1 MKVSVSGFILAS
13 QEAWQQEPEFIF
25 REYDASKYGSQDKVL
40 VKEHT
45 IEFDVPDNFDMRP
58 GLVANLEAK
67 KKALQAEFTARINE
81 ITRQIN
87 EIIEM
92 PRRESAGIV
101 SSQVHQFSAV
111 EIRQRV
117 NLVQEV
123 MRSIM
128 KSDTHYGVIP
138 GTKKPSLYKP
148 GAEVLCVTFRIGDK
162 YEVEDLTVDGM
173 ARYRVRCIGI
183 HQVTGIVLGEGLG
196 ECSSHEE
203 KYKWRRA
210 ICAEEFEVTPEN
222 LRRLKFSKYQ
232 GKVEKQQQIRTES
245 ADQAN
250 TILKM
255 ACKRAKIAMTLNAT
269 AASDIFTQ
277 DIEDL
282 PEEYRHDDEP
292 GEPILS
298 ALGAKLVAEAN
309 AVTTREQFDA
319 LWKRGVKEIN
329 AAKDGGASDAFKAA
343 MEAKSKTLPAKVAE
357 PPPREPG
364 QDDAELEADFQQQIA
379 REQGGAQ

>member
-1 MKVSVSGFILAS
+1 M
-13 QEAWQQEPEFIF
+13 
-25 REYDASKYGSQDKVL
+25 
-40 VKEHT
+40 
-45 IEFDVPDNFDMRP
+45 
-58 GLVANLEAK
+58 
-67 KKALQAEFTARINE
+67 NE
-81 ITRQIN
+81 V
-87 EIIEM
+87 IEM

-101 SSQVHQFSAV
+101 SAEVHQFSAM

-128 KSDTHYGVIP
+128 KSETHYGVIP

-148 GAEVLCVTFRIGDK
+148 GAEVLCVTFRVADK
-162 YEVEDLTVDGM
+162 YEIEDLTVDGM
-173 ARYRVRCIGI
+173 ARFRVRCIGI
-183 HQVTGIVLGEGLG
+183 HQVTGVVLGEGMG

-203 KYKWRRA
+203 KYKWRGA

-222 LRRLKFSKYQ
+222 MRRLKFSKWQ
-232 GKVEKQQQIRTES
+232 NKVEKKQQIRTES

-255 ACKRAKIAMTLNAT
+255 ACKRAKIAMTLNVT

-292 GEPILS
+292 GEPVLS
-298 ALGAKLVAEAN
+298 ALGIKLVAEAN
-309 AVTTREQFDA
+309 AVTTRDQFDT
-319 LWKRGVKEIN
+319 LWKRAVKEIN
-329 AAKDGGASDAFKAA
+329 AAKDAPASDAFKAA
-343 MEAKSKTLPAKVAE
+343 MAAKSKTLPAKAPE
-357 PPPREPG
+357 PQREPG
-364 QDDAELEADFQQQIA
+364 SDDAEMEADFQRQIA
-379 REQGGAQ
+379 AEGGQQ

>member
-1 MKVSVSGFILAS
+1 M
-13 QEAWQQEPEFIF
+13 
-25 REYDASKYGSQDKVL
+25 
-40 VKEHT
+40 
-45 IEFDVPDNFDMRP
+45 
-58 GLVANLEAK
+58 
-67 KKALQAEFTARINE
+67 
-81 ITRQIN
+81 N

-92 PRRESAGIV
+92 PRREAAGIV
-101 SSQVHQFSAV
+101 SAEVHQFSAV

-148 GAEVLCVTFRIGDK
+148 GAEVLCVTFRIADK

-173 ARYRVRCIGI
+173 ARYRVRCIGV
-183 HQVTGIVLGEGLG
+183 HQVTGVVLGEGLG

-203 KYKWRRA
+203 KYKWRAA

-222 LRRLKFSKYQ
+222 LRRVKFSKWNN
-232 GKVEKQQQIRTES
+232 KVEKKQQIRTES

-282 PEEYRHDDEP
+282 PEELRHDDEP
-292 GEPILS
+292 GEPVLS
-298 ALGAKLVAEAN
+298 VLAQKWVAAAHAAK
-309 AVTTREQFDA
+309 TTDELA
-319 LWKRGVKEIN
+319 ATWKAGVREIN
-329 AAKDGGASDAFKAA
+329 AAKDVSASNAFKAA
-343 MEAKSKTLPAKVAE
+343 VEARGPVLKAQSS
-357 PPPREPG
+357 PPTPSETVSREPG
-364 QDDAELEADFQQQIA
+364 SDDAELEADFQRQMA
-379 REQGGAQ
+379 REQGAQQ

>member
-1 MKVSVSGFILAS
+1 M
-13 QEAWQQEPEFIF
+13 
-25 REYDASKYGSQDKVL
+25 
-40 VKEHT
+40 
-45 IEFDVPDNFDMRP
+45 
-58 GLVANLEAK
+58 
-67 KKALQAEFTARINE
+67 
-81 ITRQIN
+81 N

-92 PRRESAGIV
+92 PRREAAGIV
-101 SSQVHQFSAV
+101 ASEVHQFSAI

-128 KSDTHYGVIP
+128 KSETHYGVIP

-148 GAEVLCVTFRIGDK
+148 GAEVLCVTFRIADK

-173 ARYRVRCIGI
+173 ARYRVRCLGV
-183 HQVTGIVLGEGLG
+183 HQVTGVVLGEGLG

-203 KYKWRRA
+203 KYKWRAA
-210 ICAEEFEVTPEN
+210 ICTEEFEVTPEN
-222 LRRLKFSKYQ
+222 MRRLKFSKWNN
-232 GKVEKQQQIRTES
+232 KVEKKQQIRTES

-282 PEEYRHDDEP
+282 PEELRHDDEP
-292 GEPILS
+292 GEPVLS
-298 ALGAKLVAEAN
+298 ALAIKWVNAANEAKTAEAL
-309 AVTTREQFDA
+309 AEV
-319 LWKRGVKEIN
+319 WKAGVKEIN
-329 AAKDGGASDAFKAA
+329 AAKDVSASNAFKAA
-343 MEAKSKTLPAKVAE
+343 VEARGPVLRAVAE
-357 PPPREPG
+357 HATPKTTTG
-364 QDDAELEADFQQQIA
+364 TDADLEADFQRQLEA
-379 REQGGAQ
+379 ERGGA

>member
-1 MKVSVSGFILAS
+1 M
-13 QEAWQQEPEFIF
+13 
-25 REYDASKYGSQDKVL
+25 
-40 VKEHT
+40 
-45 IEFDVPDNFDMRP
+45 
-58 GLVANLEAK
+58 
-67 KKALQAEFTARINE
+67 
-81 ITRQIN
+81 N

-292 GEPILS
+292 GIPVLS
-298 ALGAKLVAEAN
+298 QLAQKWV
-309 AVTTREQFDA
+309 DA
-319 LWKRGVKEIN
+319 AN
-329 AAKDGGASDAFKAA
+329 AAKTADELTKVWKEGVREINVAKDVSASNAFKSAV
-343 MEAKSKTLPAKVAE
+343 EARGPILKSQQASQPATN
-357 PPPREPG
+357 PREPG
-364 QDDAELEADFQQQIA
+364 ADDAELEADFQRQIA
-379 REQGGAQ
+379 SEQGAQQ

>member
-1 MKVSVSGFILAS
+1 M
-13 QEAWQQEPEFIF
+13 
-25 REYDASKYGSQDKVL
+25 
-40 VKEHT
+40 
-45 IEFDVPDNFDMRP
+45 
-58 GLVANLEAK
+58 
-67 KKALQAEFTARINE
+67 NE
-81 ITRQIN
+81 V
-87 EIIEM
+87 IEM

-101 SSQVHQFSAV
+101 AGEVHQFSAM

-128 KSDTHYGVIP
+128 KSETHYGVIP

-148 GAEVLCVTFRIGDK
+148 GAEVLCVTFRVADK
-162 YEVEDLTVDGM
+162 YEIEDLTVDGM
-173 ARYRVRCIGI
+173 ARFRVRCIGI
-183 HQVTGIVLGEGLG
+183 HQVTGVVLGEGMG

-203 KYKWRRA
+203 KYKWRGA

-222 LRRLKFSKYQ
+222 LRRLKFAKWNN
-232 GKVEKQQQIRTES
+232 KVEKKQQIRTES

-255 ACKRAKIAMTLNAT
+255 ACKRAKIAMTLNVT

-292 GEPILS
+292 GEPVLS
-298 ALGAKLVAEAN
+298 ALGIKLVAEAN
-309 AVTTREQFDA
+309 AVTTRDQFDT
-319 LWKRGVKEIN
+319 LWKRAVKEIN
-329 AAKDGGASDAFKAA
+329 AAKDAPASDAFKAA
-343 MEAKSKTLPAKVAE
+343 MAAKSKTLPAKAPE
-357 PPPREPG
+357 PQREPG
-364 QDDAELEADFQQQIA
+364 ADDAEMEAEFQRQLAAEGGQQ
-379 REQGGAQ
+379 

>member
-1 MKVSVSGFILAS
+1 M
-13 QEAWQQEPEFIF
+13 
-25 REYDASKYGSQDKVL
+25 
-40 VKEHT
+40 
-45 IEFDVPDNFDMRP
+45 
-58 GLVANLEAK
+58 
-67 KKALQAEFTARINE
+67 
-81 ITRQIN
+81 N

-92 PRRESAGIV
+92 PRREAAGIV
-101 SSQVHQFSAV
+101 SSEVHQFSAV

-128 KSDTHYGVIP
+128 KEDTHYGVIP

-148 GAEVLCVTFRIGDK
+148 GAEVLCVTFRIADK

-173 ARYRVRCIGI
+173 ARYRVRCIGV
-183 HQVTGIVLGEGLG
+183 HQITGVVLGEGMG

-203 KYKWRRA
+203 KYKWRGA
-210 ICAEEFEVTPEN
+210 ICAEEYGVTPEN
-222 LRRLKFSKYQ
+222 LRRLKFSKWQ
-232 GKVEKQQQIRTES
+232 NKVEKKQQIRTES

-255 ACKRAKIAMTLNAT
+255 ACKRAKIAMTLNVT
-269 AASDIFTQ
+269 GASDIFTQ

-292 GEPILS
+292 GEPVVS
-298 ALGAKLVAEAN
+298 ALGVKLVAEAN
-309 AVTTREQFDA
+309 AVKTRDEFDA

-329 AAKDGGASDAFKAA
+329 AAKDAGASDAFKAA
-343 MEAKSKTLPAKVAE
+343 MEAKSKTLPPRTQAAPVEQA
-357 PPPREPG
+357 PASREPG
-364 QDDAELEADFQQQIA
+364 SDDEGLEEDFQRQLA

>member
-1 MKVSVSGFILAS
+1 M
-13 QEAWQQEPEFIF
+13 
-25 REYDASKYGSQDKVL
+25 
-40 VKEHT
+40 
-45 IEFDVPDNFDMRP
+45 
-58 GLVANLEAK
+58 
-67 KKALQAEFTARINE
+67 
-81 ITRQIN
+81 N

-92 PRRESAGIV
+92 PRREAAGIV
-101 SSQVHQFSAV
+101 SAEVHQFSAV

-128 KSDTHYGVIP
+128 KEDTHYGVIP

-148 GAEVLCVTFRIGDK
+148 GAEVLCVTFRIADK
-162 YEVEDLTVDGM
+162 YEIEDLTVDGM
-173 ARYRVRCIGI
+173 ARYRVRCIGV
-183 HQVTGIVLGEGLG
+183 HQITGVVLGEGMG

-203 KYKWRRA
+203 KYKWRGA

-222 LRRLKFSKYQ
+222 LRRLKFSKWQ
-232 GKVEKQQQIRTES
+232 NKVEKKQQIRTES

-255 ACKRAKIAMTLNAT
+255 ACKRAKIAMTLNVT
-269 AASDIFTQ
+269 GASDIFTQ

-298 ALGAKLVAEAN
+298 ALGLKLVAEAQS
-309 AVTTREQFDA
+309 VKTRDEFDA

-329 AAKDGGASDAFKAA
+329 AAKDAAASDAFKAA
-343 MEAKSKTLPAKVAE
+343 MEAKSKGLPPKTLVQSAE

-364 QDDAELEADFQQQIA
+364 SDDAELEADFQRQLA
-379 REQGGAQ
+379 AEGGQK

>member
-1 MKVSVSGFILAS
+1 M
-13 QEAWQQEPEFIF
+13 
-25 REYDASKYGSQDKVL
+25 
-40 VKEHT
+40 
-45 IEFDVPDNFDMRP
+45 
-58 GLVANLEAK
+58 
-67 KKALQAEFTARINE
+67 
-81 ITRQIN
+81 N

-101 SSQVHQFSAV
+101 AGEVHQFSAM

-128 KSDTHYGVIP
+128 KSETHYGVIP

-148 GAEVLCVTFRIGDK
+148 GAEVLCVTFRVADK
-162 YEVEDLTVDGM
+162 YEIEDLTVDGM
-173 ARYRVRCIGI
+173 ARFRVRCIGI
-183 HQVTGIVLGEGLG
+183 HQVTGVVLGEGMG

-203 KYKWRRA
+203 KYKWRGA

-222 LRRLKFSKYQ
+222 LRRLKFAKWNN
-232 GKVEKQQQIRTES
+232 KVEKKQQIRTES

-255 ACKRAKIAMTLNAT
+255 ACKRAKIAMTLNVT

-292 GEPILS
+292 GEPVLS
-298 ALGAKLVAEAN
+298 ALGIKLVAEAN
-309 AVTTREQFDA
+309 AVATRDQFDT
-319 LWKRGVKEIN
+319 LWKRAVKEIN
-329 AAKDGGASDAFKAA
+329 AAKDAAASDAFKAA
-343 MEAKSKTLPAKVAE
+343 MAAKSKALPTKAAE
-357 PPPREPG
+357 PQREPG
-364 QDDAELEADFQQQIA
+364 ADDAEMEAEFQRQLAAEGGQQ
-379 REQGGAQ
+379 

>member
-1 MKVSVSGFILAS
+1 M
-13 QEAWQQEPEFIF
+13 
-25 REYDASKYGSQDKVL
+25 
-40 VKEHT
+40 
-45 IEFDVPDNFDMRP
+45 
-58 GLVANLEAK
+58 
-67 KKALQAEFTARINE
+67 
-81 ITRQIN
+81 N

-92 PRRESAGIV
+92 PRREAAGIV

-148 GAEVLCVTFRIGDK
+148 GAEVLCVTFRIADK

-173 ARYRVRCIGI
+173 ARYRVRCIGV
-183 HQVTGIVLGEGLG
+183 HQVTGVVLGEGLG

-222 LRRLKFSKYQ
+222 MRRLKFSKWQ
-232 GKVEKQQQIRTES
+232 NKIEKQQQIRTES

-282 PEEYRHDDEP
+282 PEEYRHEEE
-292 GEPILS
+292 GEATKVLS
-298 ALGAKLVAEAN
+298 SLAQKLVGEVEA
-309 AVTTREQFDA
+309 VKTREQFDA

-329 AAKDGGASDAFKAA
+329 AAKDAAASDAFKAA
-343 MEAKSKTLPAKVAE
+343 MADKSKTLPAKPAD
-357 PPPREPG
+357 PPPAAREPG
-364 QDDAELEADFQQQIA
+364 VDDAELEADFQRQIA
-379 REQGGAQ
+379 AEGGR

>member
-1 MKVSVSGFILAS
+1 V
-13 QEAWQQEPEFIF
+13 
-25 REYDASKYGSQDKVL
+25 
-40 VKEHT
+40 
-45 IEFDVPDNFDMRP
+45 
-58 GLVANLEAK
+58 
-67 KKALQAEFTARINE
+67 NE
-81 ITRQIN
+81 V
-87 EIIEM
+87 IEM

-101 SSQVHQFSAV
+101 SAEVHQFSAM

-128 KSDTHYGVIP
+128 KEDTHYGVIP

-148 GAEVLCVTFRIGDK
+148 GAEVLCVTFRVGDK

-173 ARYRVRCIGI
+173 ARYRVRCIGV
-183 HQVTGIVLGEGLG
+183 HQISGIVLGEGMG

-203 KYKWRRA
+203 KYKWRGA

-222 LRRLKFSKYQ
+222 LRRLKFSKWQ
-232 GKVEKQQQIRTES
+232 NKVEKKQQIRTES

-255 ACKRAKIAMTLNAT
+255 ACKRAKIAMTLNVT
-269 AASDIFTQ
+269 GASDIFTQ

-292 GEPILS
+292 GQPVLS
-298 ALGAKLVAEAN
+298 ALAVKLVAEAN
-309 AVTTREQFDA
+309 AVTTREQFET
-319 LWKRGVKEIN
+319 LWKRGVQEIN
-329 AAKDGGASDAFKAA
+329 AAKDAGASDAFKSA
-343 MEAKSKTLPAKVAE
+343 MAEKSKALPAKTAE
-357 PPPREPG
+357 SPQREPG
-364 QDDAELEADFQQQIA
+364 ADDSDLKADLQRQMA
-379 REQGGAQ
+379 REQENANAGN

>member
-1 MKVSVSGFILAS
+1 V
-13 QEAWQQEPEFIF
+13 
-25 REYDASKYGSQDKVL
+25 
-40 VKEHT
+40 
-45 IEFDVPDNFDMRP
+45 
-58 GLVANLEAK
+58 
-67 KKALQAEFTARINE
+67 
-81 ITRQIN
+81 N

-101 SSQVHQFSAV
+101 SAEVHQFSAM

-128 KSDTHYGVIP
+128 KSETHYGVIP

-148 GAEVLCVTFRIGDK
+148 GAEVLCVTFRVADK
-162 YEVEDLTVDGM
+162 YEIEDLTVDGM
-173 ARYRVRCIGI
+173 ARFRVRCIGV
-183 HQVTGIVLGEGLG
+183 HQVSGVVLGEGMG

-203 KYKWRRA
+203 KYKWRAA

-222 LRRLKFSKYQ
+222 LRRLKFSKWQ
-232 GKVEKQQQIRTES
+232 NKVEKKQQIRTES

-255 ACKRAKIAMTLNAT
+255 ACKRAKIAMTLNVT

-292 GEPILS
+292 SQPVLS
-298 ALGAKLVAEAN
+298 ALGVRLVAEAQ
-309 AVTTREQFDA
+309 AVMGRDQFDL

-329 AAKDGGASDAFKAA
+329 AAKDASASDAFKAA
-343 MEAKSKTLPAKVAE
+343 MAEKSKTLPAKVAAAPADQ
-357 PPPREPG
+357 PPSREPG
-364 QDDAELEADFQQQIA
+364 ADDAELEAEFQRQLA
-379 REQGGAQ
+379 AEGGQ

>member
-1 MKVSVSGFILAS
+1 V
-13 QEAWQQEPEFIF
+13 
-25 REYDASKYGSQDKVL
+25 
-40 VKEHT
+40 
-45 IEFDVPDNFDMRP
+45 
-58 GLVANLEAK
+58 
-67 KKALQAEFTARINE
+67 
-81 ITRQIN
+81 N

-277 DIEDL
+277 DIEDV
-282 PEEYRHDDEP
+282 PEELRHDDEP
-292 GEPILS
+292 GIPVLS
-298 ALGAKLVAEAN
+298 QLAQKWVDAAHAAKNPEELAKV
-309 AVTTREQFDA
+309 
-319 LWKRGVKEIN
+319 WKDGVREIN
-329 AAKDGGASDAFKAA
+329 DAKDVSASKAFKEVVEARGPMLKAA
-343 MEAKSKTLPAKVAE
+343 AAQQSQQTGAQGPT
-357 PPPREPG
+357 
-364 QDDAELEADFQQQIA
+364 DAELEADFQRQLA
-379 REQGGAQ
+379 AEEGAQQ

>member
-1 MKVSVSGFILAS
+1 M
-13 QEAWQQEPEFIF
+13 
-25 REYDASKYGSQDKVL
+25 
-40 VKEHT
+40 
-45 IEFDVPDNFDMRP
+45 
-58 GLVANLEAK
+58 
-67 KKALQAEFTARINE
+67 NE
-81 ITRQIN
+81 V
-87 EIIEM
+87 IEM
-92 PRRESAGIV
+92 PPRESAGIV
-101 SSQVHQFSAV
+101 ARETNQYSAV

-128 KSDTHYGVIP
+128 KSETHYGVIP

-148 GAEVLCVTFRIGDK
+148 GAEVLCVTFRIADK

-173 ARYRVRCIGI
+173 ARYRVRCIGV
-183 HQVTGIVLGEGLG
+183 HQVTGVVLGEGMG

-210 ICAEEFEVTPEN
+210 ICAEEYEMTPEN
-222 LRRLKFSKYQ
+222 LRRMKFQKWNN
-232 GKVEKQQQIRTES
+232 KIEKQQQIRTES

-255 ACKRAKIAMTLNAT
+255 ACKRAKIAMTLNVT
-269 AASDIFTQ
+269 GASDIFTQ

-292 GEPILS
+292 GVPVLS
-298 ALGAKLVAEAN
+298 ALGVKLVSEAN

-329 AAKDGGASDAFKAA
+329 AAKDVGASDAFKAA
-343 MEAKSKTLPAKVAE
+343 MAEKSKALPAKDNE
-357 PPPREPG
+357 PPKREPG
-364 QDDAELEADFQQQIA
+364 PDDGELQADFQRQIA
-379 REQGGAQ
+379 AEGR

>member
-1 MKVSVSGFILAS
+1 M
-13 QEAWQQEPEFIF
+13 
-25 REYDASKYGSQDKVL
+25 
-40 VKEHT
+40 
-45 IEFDVPDNFDMRP
+45 
-58 GLVANLEAK
+58 
-67 KKALQAEFTARINE
+67 
-81 ITRQIN
+81 N

-101 SSQVHQFSAV
+101 SAEVHQFSAI

-128 KSDTHYGVIP
+128 KSETHYGVIP

-148 GAEVLCVTFRIGDK
+148 GAEVLCVTFRIADK
-162 YEVEDLTVDGM
+162 YEIEDLTVDGM

-183 HQVTGIVLGEGLG
+183 HQVTGVVLGEGMG

-203 KYKWRRA
+203 KYKWRAA

-222 LRRLKFSKYQ
+222 LRRLKFSKWNN
-232 GKVEKQQQIRTES
+232 KVDKKQQIRTES

-255 ACKRAKIAMTLNAT
+255 ACKRAKIAMTLNVT
-269 AASDIFTQ
+269 GASDIFTQ

-282 PEEYRHDDEP
+282 PEELREHDEP
-292 GEPILS
+292 ESGAAQQRNRQQPERRSPPDDLLKLARGE
-298 ALGAKLVAEAN
+298 
-309 AVTTREQFDA
+309 
-319 LWKRGVKEIN
+319 
-329 AAKDGGASDAFKAA
+329 AAKGSKVYENFWTTTTKENRKLLAGEHDAMKAIAAAADSQKAVQSEQSQGA
-343 MEAKSKTLPAKVAE
+343 
-357 PPPREPG
+357 REPG
-364 QDDAELEADFQQQIA
+364 ADDELEADFQKQLA
-379 REQGGAQ
+379 REQGDQQ

>member
-1 MKVSVSGFILAS
+1 M
-13 QEAWQQEPEFIF
+13 
-25 REYDASKYGSQDKVL
+25 
-40 VKEHT
+40 
-45 IEFDVPDNFDMRP
+45 
-58 GLVANLEAK
+58 
-67 KKALQAEFTARINE
+67 
-81 ITRQIN
+81 N

-92 PRRESAGIV
+92 PRREAAGIV
-101 SSQVHQFSAV
+101 AAEVHQFSAV

-128 KSDTHYGVIP
+128 KEDTHFGVIP

-148 GAEVLCVTFRIGDK
+148 GAEVLCVTFRIGDR

-173 ARYRVRCIGI
+173 ARYRVRCIGV
-183 HQVTGIVLGEGLG
+183 HQVTGVVLGEGLG

-203 KYKWRRA
+203 KYKWRAA
-210 ICAEEFEVTPEN
+210 ICTEEFEVTPEN
-222 LRRLKFSKYQ
+222 MRRLKFSKWQ
-232 GKVEKQQQIRTES
+232 NKVEKKQQIRTES

-282 PEEYRHDDEP
+282 PEELRHDDEP
-292 GEPILS
+292 GEPVLS
-298 ALGAKLVAEAN
+298 ALAIKWVAAANEAKTAEALTE
-309 AVTTREQFDA
+309 V
-319 LWKRGVKEIN
+319 WKQGVKEIN
-329 AAKDGGASDAFKAA
+329 AAKDVSASNAFKAA
-343 MEAKSKTLPAKVAE
+343 VEARGPALRAAAEQSQPKTDTSTSA
-357 PPPREPG
+357 
-364 QDDAELEADFQQQIA
+364 DLEADFQRQIA
-379 REQGGAQ
+379 AEQGSAE

>member
-1 MKVSVSGFILAS
+1 M
-13 QEAWQQEPEFIF
+13 
-25 REYDASKYGSQDKVL
+25 
-40 VKEHT
+40 
-45 IEFDVPDNFDMRP
+45 
-58 GLVANLEAK
+58 
-67 KKALQAEFTARINE
+67 
-81 ITRQIN
+81 N

-92 PRRESAGIV
+92 PRRETAGIV
-101 SSQVHQFSAV
+101 SAEVHQFSAL

-128 KSDTHYGVIP
+128 KEDTHYGVIP
-138 GTKKPSLYKP
+138 GTKKPSLYKA

-162 YEVEDLTVDGM
+162 YEVEDLTIDGM
-173 ARYRVRCIGI
+173 ARYRVRCIGV
-183 HQVTGIVLGEGLG
+183 HQVTNIVLGEGLG

-222 LRRLKFSKYQ
+222 LRRLKFQKYQ

-269 AASDIFTQ
+269 GASDIFTQ
-277 DIEDL
+277 DIEDI
-282 PEEYRHDDEP
+282 PEELRPDPEP
-292 GEPILS
+292 SVPAIS
-298 ALGAKLVAEAN
+298 ALSIRLSDEVK
-309 AVTTREQFDA
+309 AVKSRADFDDLWTR
-319 LWKRGVKEIN
+319 GCKEIR
-329 AAKDGGASDAFKAA
+329 AAGDTAAWEVFKVE
-343 MEAKSKTLPAKVAE
+343 MEAKSKEYPKVTAKQE
-357 PPPREPG
+357 TPQEPG
-364 QDDAELEADFQQQIA
+364 SDDDLNADFQRQIE
-379 REQGGAQ
+379 REAEK

>member
-1 MKVSVSGFILAS
+1 MN
-13 QEAWQQEPEFIF
+13 
-25 REYDASKYGSQDKVL
+25 
-40 VKEHT
+40 
-45 IEFDVPDNFDMRP
+45 DV
-58 GLVANLEAK
+58 
-67 KKALQAEFTARINE
+67 
-81 ITRQIN
+81 
-87 EIIEM
+87 IEM
-92 PRRESAGIV
+92 PQRESAGIV
-101 SSQVHQFSAV
+101 ARETNQFSAI

-128 KSDTHYGVIP
+128 KEDTHYGVIP

-282 PEEYRHDDEP
+282 PEEYRHEEE
-292 GEPILS
+292 GEATKVLS
-298 ALGAKLVAEAN
+298 ALAQRLVAEVE
-309 AVTTREQFDA
+309 AVKTREQFDA

-329 AAKDGGASDAFKAA
+329 AAKDAGASDAFKAA
-343 MEAKSKTLPAKVAE
+343 MAEKSKTLPAKTAE
-357 PPPREPG
+357 VPPAREPG
-364 QDDAELEADFQQQIA
+364 SDDAAMEEEFKRHLASE
-379 REQGGAQ
+379 GGQ